1 LALPRLLAV
10 IRLRGRVRIPREVKD
25 TLEMLRL
32 HRKNHAVIIDDRPSY
47 MGMLKKVID
56 YVTWGEITP
65 ETLAYLLRRRGELE
79 GGKKITDEYIQ
90 KTVGIN
96 SIEELAQAIFDG
108 KISLK
113 DIPKLKPVFR
123 LHPPSGGFKRSIKKH
138 YGAGG
143 ELGYRGLE
151 INELIRKMC

>member
-1 LALPRLLAV
+1 MPRLLAV
-10 IRLRGRVRIPREVKD
+10 IRLRGRVGIPKEIKD
-25 TLEMLRL
+25 TLAMLRL

-47 MGMLKKVID
+47 LGMLRKIVD

-65 ETLAYLLRRRGELE
+65 ETLAYLLRKRGELE
-79 GGKKITDEYIQ
+79 GGNKLTDEYIQ
-90 KTVGIN
+90 KTLGIN

-108 KISLK
+108 KIKLK

-123 LHPPSGGFKRSIKKH
+123 LHPPSGGFKGSIKKH
-138 YGAGG
+138 FGVGG
-143 ELGYRGLE
+143 ELGYRGLK